1 MKRLK
6 ELSRRRHFQGEGCML
21 KYAQC
26 YQGTAKGSIWLKWE
40 IAEEQKGKKQLYHV
54 GYLVIL

>member
-6 ELSRRRHFQGEGCML
+6 ELARRRHFQGEGCML

-40 IAEEQKGKKQLYHV
+40 IAEEQKGKKQL
-54 GYLVIL
+54 